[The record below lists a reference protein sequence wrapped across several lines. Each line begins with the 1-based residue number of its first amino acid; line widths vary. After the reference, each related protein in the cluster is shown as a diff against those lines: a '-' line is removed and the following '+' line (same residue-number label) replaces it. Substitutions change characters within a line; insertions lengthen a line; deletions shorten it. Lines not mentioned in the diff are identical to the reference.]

1 MFVTA
6 LGLTALL
13 LVALLLCVKPLGLY
27 MAQVF
32 EGRALLAMRLGG
44 PLEARLYRVCGVDPA
59 REMDWREYALALLKF
74 NILGA
79 LALYLLQR
87 CQAWLPLNPQKFSNL
102 SPDSAFNTAVS
113 FVTNTN
119 WQGYSGE
126 TTMSYLTQMV
136 GLTVQ
141 NFLSAAT
148 GLVIAI
154 ALIRGLARHGSATIG
169 NAWVDVTRS
178 TLYVLLPLSL
188 VLAMV
193 LVSQGVIQNLGN
205 YRDVVTLE
213 PLTYQVPQTDAAG
226 NAATDSAGK
235 PLQRSVTSTTQTL
248 PMGPVAS
255 QESIKELGTNGG
267 GFFNANSAHPF
278 ENPSALTNFL
288 EMLAILLIPAAL
300 TYTFGRMVGDTR
312 QGWAV
317 LAAMALLFVT
327 LLAVVLQAELAGNP
341 LLAHL
346 GVDQAGGNMEGKETR
361 FGSAASALFAA
372 VTTATSCGAVNGMH
386 DSFTPLGGLVP
397 LFQMQL
403 GEVVF
408 GGVGTGLY
416 SMLIFAIVGVFIAGL
431 MIGRTPEYLGKKIEA
446 FEMKMSS
453 IAILVMPLIVLTGT
467 AIAVSTGPGRAAV
480 GNPGA
485 HGFSEILYAF
495 SSAGNN
501 NGSAFGGISA
511 NTPFYNVA
519 LGITMW
525 LGRFWPIAAVLAVA
539 GSLAA
544 KKRIPPGEGT
554 MPTHGVT
561 FVVLLIG
568 TVLLVGALTFVPALA
583 LGPIVEHLMLWA
595 RGGRMN
601 RRSAAL
607 FDRSLLKP
615 ACLDALTKLSPRVQ
629 WRNPVMFVV
638 YVGSLLTTGLWLR
651 ALAGHGEAPAWFIFN
666 VALWLWFTVLF
677 ANFAES
683 LAEGRSK
690 AQAAALRGLKQT
702 VWAKKLADP
711 SRHERISSVRAD
723 ELRRGDV
730 VLIEAGDHIPADG
743 DVIQGAA
750 SVDESAITGESA
762 PVIRESGGDFSA
774 VTGGT
779 RVLSDWII
787 VQVSVN
793 PGETFLDRMIAMVEN
808 ARRQKT
814 PNEIALTI
822 LLVALTLVFLL
833 ATATLLP
840 YSLYSV
846 AVTGSGSPI
855 SITALIALL
864 DVPDPDHHRRNCFR
878 PSVSPA

>member
-13 LVALLLCVKPLGLY
+13 LLALLLCVRPLGLY
-27 MAQVF
+27 MARVF
-32 EGRALLAMRLGG
+32 EGRALFAMRLGA
-44 PLEARLYRVCGVDPA
+44 PLEARLYRMCGVDPA

-74 NILGA
+74 NIFGA
-79 LALYLLQR
+79 LALYGLQR

-126 TTMSYLTQMV
+126 SAMSYLTQMA

-178 TLYVLLPLSL
+178 TLYILLPLSV
-188 VLAMV
+188 VLALV
-193 LVSQGVIQNLGN
+193 LVSQGVIQNLVA

-213 PLTYQVPQTDAAG
+213 PLSYQVPQTDAAG
-226 NAATDSAGK
+226 NAATDPAGK
-235 PLQRSVTSTTQTL
+235 PLQHSVTSTTQTL

-278 ENPSALTNFL
+278 ENPSALSNFL
-288 EMLAILLIPAAL
+288 EMLAILVIPAAL

-317 LAAMALLFVT
+317 LAAMGLLFAALL
-327 LLAVVLQAELAGNP
+327 VVVVQAELAGNP

-346 GVDQAGGNMEGKETR
+346 GVDQTAGIAQSGGNMEGKETR
-361 FGSAASALFAA
+361 FGSVASALFAA
-372 VTTATSCGAVNGMH
+372 VTTATSCGAVNSMH

-467 AIAVSTGPGRAAV
+467 AIAVSTEPGRAAV

-519 LGITMW
+519 LAITMW

-554 MPTHGVT
+554 MPTHGFT

-583 LGPIVEHLMLWA
+583 LGPIVEHLMLWHA
-595 RGGRMN
+595 
-601 RRSAAL
+601 
-607 FDRSLLKP
+607 
-615 ACLDALTKLSPRVQ
+615 
-629 WRNPVMFVV
+629 
-638 YVGSLLTTGLWLR
+638 
-651 ALAGHGEAPAWFIFN
+651 
-666 VALWLWFTVLF
+666 
-677 ANFAES
+677 
-683 LAEGRSK
+683 
-690 AQAAALRGLKQT
+690 
-702 VWAKKLADP
+702 
-711 SRHERISSVRAD
+711 
-723 ELRRGDV
+723 
-730 VLIEAGDHIPADG
+730 
-743 DVIQGAA
+743 GAA
-750 SVDESAITGESA
+750 
-762 PVIRESGGDFSA
+762 
-774 VTGGT
+774 
-779 RVLSDWII
+779 
-787 VQVSVN
+787 
-793 PGETFLDRMIAMVEN
+793 
-808 ARRQKT
+808 
-814 PNEIALTI
+814 
-822 LLVALTLVFLL
+822 
-833 ATATLLP
+833 
-840 YSLYSV
+840 
-846 AVTGSGSPI
+846 
-855 SITALIALL
+855 
-864 DVPDPDHHRRNCFR
+864 
-878 PSVSPA
+878 